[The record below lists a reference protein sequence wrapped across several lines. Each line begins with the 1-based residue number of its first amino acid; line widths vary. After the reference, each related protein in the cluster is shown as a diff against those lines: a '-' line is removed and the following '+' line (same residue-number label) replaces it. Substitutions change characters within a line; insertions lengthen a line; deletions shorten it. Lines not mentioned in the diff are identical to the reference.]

1 MTSDTPHAYR
11 PRPTGKRSWIEWKFI
26 TPTSGGPRTT
36 SATACGTW
44 IQSRDGTAGHAVA
57 LRKGTAWVASQGS
70 ARELG
75 GTSPR
80 YRDPPR
86 SSRHEKKDGINRVH
100 HATPLNPA
108 PFIPFHT
115 LPSYC
120 ACGSD
125 LGVHFISAD
134 DRRCRLEIRRLRF
147 GAPVFACAR
156 KCMCGR
162 GCGCVRA
169 AQRGNAWL
177 SVVHLY
183 STGSTY
189 LSVTW
194 IILLFSDSSTQRF
207 HRSSAGNLLFAS
219 GTFTNPPPARH
230 RRQQPRFLRLSCS
243 RLS

>member
-1 MTSDTPHAYR
+1 MPPPSTPI
-11 PRPTGKRSWIEWKFI
+11 PSFF
-26 TPTSGGPRTT
+26 
-36 SATACGTW
+36 
-44 IQSRDGTAGHAVA
+44 
-57 LRKGTAWVASQGS
+57 
-70 ARELG
+70 LG
-75 GTSPR
+75 
-80 YRDPPR
+80 
-86 SSRHEKKDGINRVH
+86 
-100 HATPLNPA
+100 A
-108 PFIPFHT
+108 

-120 ACGSD
+120 VCGSD

-169 AQRGNAWL
+169 GQRGNAWL

-219 GTFTNPPPARH
+219 GAFTNPPPARH
-230 RRQQPRFLRLSCS
+230 RRGRPGRYTAYAGSRGGRQQLGTS
-243 RLS
+243 RAGQPACPKSRAADTPGMQVHVE

>member
-1 MTSDTPHAYR
+1 MRPYDFIVYHASGHAQSFLTSDTPHAYR

-108 PFIPFHT
+108 PFI
-115 LPSYC
+115 LP
-120 ACGSD
+120 
-125 LGVHFISAD
+125 
-134 DRRCRLEIRRLRF
+134 RCPALLLCMWLRF
-147 GAPVFACAR
+147 GCP
-156 KCMCGR
+156 
-162 GCGCVRA
+162 
-169 AQRGNAWL
+169 
-177 SVVHLY
+177 
-183 STGSTY
+183 
-189 LSVTW
+189 
-194 IILLFSDSSTQRF
+194 F
-207 HRSSAGNLLFAS
+207 HIG
-219 GTFTNPPPARH
+219 G
-230 RRQQPRFLRLSCS
+230 
-243 RLS
+243 